1 MKKVL
6 LAILIVILGLP
17 MLAQDISFPS
27 AIVSAGGGT
36 GDGNT
41 VNLSRWRIGQVH
53 VLTIPVDQL
62 TMENDMDWNV
72 LAYPNP
78 VKDALQ
84 LEFELPESRE
94 FFLKVT
100 DASGRVVF
108 LQEAR
113 PFIDGYNTEI
123 DMSKY
128 PSALYLLQVSS
139 PDLKSQRVLRIQKLK

>member
-1 MKKVL
+1 MRKIL

-17 MLAQDISFPS
+17 TLAQEVRFPS
-27 AIVSAGGGT
+27 AIVAAGGST
-36 GDGNT
+36 LDGN
-41 VNLSRWRIGQVH
+41 VSFSRWRIGQVH
-53 VLTIPVDQL
+53 VLTLPFDQSAIDDDL
-62 TMENDMDWNV
+62 DWNV